1 MEKQKITVRVAGK
14 AYTLVSSDPPEH
26 VRRVA
31 ELVDRRLREMEIAS
45 GLPSQQVLTLTC
57 LNMQDQLVKAQDEI
71 QALKRRLA
79 EARKDGTEAK
89 PHRT

>member
-14 AYTLVSSDPPEH
+14 SYTLVSSDPPEH

-79 EARKDGTEAK
+79 EARKDSTEAK
-89 PHRT
+89 PNRT

>member
-31 ELVDRRLREMEIAS
+31 ELVDRKLREMEIAT
-45 GLPSQQVLTLTC
+45 GLPALQVLTLTC
-57 LNMQDQLVKAQDEI
+57 LNLEDQLVKAQDELRE
-71 QALKRRLA
+71 LKRRC
-79 EARKDGTEAK
+79 EETEK
-89 PHRT
+89 KVR

>member
-31 ELVDRRLREMEIAS
+31 ELVDRKLREMEIAT
-45 GLPSQQVLTLTC
+45 GLPVLQVLTLTC
-57 LNMQDQLVKAQDEI
+57 LNLEDQLVKAQDELREL
-71 QALKRRLA
+71 QRRC
-79 EARKDGTEAK
+79 EETEK
-89 PHRT
+89 KVR

>member
-31 ELVDRRLREMEIAS
+31 ELVDRKLREMEIAT
-45 GLPSQQVLTLTC
+45 GLPALQVLTLTC
-57 LNMQDQLVKAQDEI
+57 LNLEDQLVKAQDELREL
-71 QALKRRLA
+71 QRRC
-79 EARKDGTEAK
+79 EETEK
-89 PHRT
+89 KVR

>member
-14 AYTLVSSDPPEH
+14 SYTLVSADPAEH

-31 ELVDRRLREMEIAS
+31 ELVDRRLREMEITS

-57 LNMQDQLVKAQDEI
+57 LNLQDQLVKAQDEI
-71 QALKRRLA
+71 RGLKRRLA
-79 EARKDGTEAK
+79 ETHTEKNADK
-89 PHRT
+89 A

>member
-14 AYTLVSSDPPEH
+14 SYALVSSDPPEH

-31 ELVDRRLREMEIAS
+31 ELVDRRLREMEITS

-57 LNMQDQLVKAQDEI
+57 LNLEDQLVKAQDEI
-71 QALKRRLA
+71 RGLKLRLA
-79 EARKDGTEAK
+79 EANAERGGGGHA
-89 PHRT
+89 